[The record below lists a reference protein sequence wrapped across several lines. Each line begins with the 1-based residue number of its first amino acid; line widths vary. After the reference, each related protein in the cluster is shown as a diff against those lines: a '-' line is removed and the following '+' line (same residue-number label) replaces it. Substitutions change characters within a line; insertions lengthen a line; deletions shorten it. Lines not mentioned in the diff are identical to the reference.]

1 MASSLWFI
9 AFALVILS
17 PAAPDS
23 IDEGRGVGPSPSPS
37 PGKLRCK
44 LDLGLVVDLTKSIRY
59 KNLRKIRESLK
70 QFVKRFKIGPADTHV
85 SLETFAGDSTLHN
98 KFNDKA
104 YHSEQA
110 LVGLIDRKLRGL
122 TMPTRLDKALSM
134 EDRIMFSSVNGHRVD
149 VQSVNIVITDGKT
162 NPASKDFSSAVKSLK
177 DKGVRMM
184 VVAVGPKS
192 KYPKHKKVLESIAG
206 DDVYYASAYDSFGA
220 LFDDVAKAICGPKG

>member
-1 MASSLWFI
+1 M
-9 AFALVILS
+9 
-17 PAAPDS
+17 
-23 IDEGRGVGPSPSPS
+23 
-37 PGKLRCK
+37 
-44 LDLGLVVDLTKSIRY
+44 DLTKSIRY

-110 LVGLIDRKLRGL
+110 LVGLIDSKLRGL

-177 DKGVRMM
+177 VIYLSSF
-184 VVAVGPKS
+184 VIFYYFTFSTAS
-192 KYPKHKKVLESIAG
+192 KEFPIFIFITNPYIVFYCPSLFLRFLRLRLDNCGKTQES
-206 DDVYYASAYDSFGA
+206 
-220 LFDDVAKAICGPKG
+220 LAIKR